1 MFPQANY
8 IPLFRAKS
16 ASENTRNYCH
26 QDWLQVQKRVPP
38 KKETRRAR

>member
-1 MFPQANY
+1 MFPQAN
-8 IPLFRAKS
+8 IPLFRGKS

-38 KKETRRAR
+38 KKETRRVR